1 MKQQRGQQALG
12 DAIDTMDDA
21 VKRMQRN
28 LQQDLRSNGNQII
41 IANRYRVDKKLGKG
55 SFGILYQGVDIRSNE
70 PVAIKLE
77 SVKTQDPLLQY
88 EANLY
93 GKFKGLEGI
102 SQMHW
107 HGVKDDFN
115 VLILD
120 LLGPTLQELFDF
132 CNRKFTNQTLCWIG
146 YEMIERIE

>member
-1 MKQQRGQQALG
+1 M
-12 DAIDTMDDA
+12 
-21 VKRMQRN
+21 
-28 LQQDLRSNGNQII
+28 
-41 IANRYRVDKKLGKG
+41 DKKLGKG